1 MAVIECPNCGN
12 EISDQASLCPNCKTT
27 MSEIQAQNPKKKRTT
42 PILVPILSVLDG
54 LVLLGTVGLLT
65 FGAISPEIMRVPT
78 TENVVASADLGAS
91 CRAISTLHIN
101 AAKNYNAYHSDD
113 PIVLPEPPAPVTNV
127 ASPDADESEPAE
139 ALLQEALATS
149 EVNAEP
155 VQNSTLEQ
163 TEQSTAPVSESP
175 LKSVQ
180 TPASNTGASPA
191 AQAPKPT
198 TGSNGSYV
206 HDFSGG
212 RVLITKASNNNND
225 PVYHTKDCVSARK
238 IASADEYWYDS
249 AKDAENAGRRLCG
262 NCSR

>member
-1 MAVIECPNCGN
+1 M
-12 EISDQASLCPNCKTT
+12 
-27 MSEIQAQNPKKKRTT
+27 
-42 PILVPILSVLDG
+42 PILSVIAG
-54 LVLLGTVGLLT
+54 LVLLGTVGLIT
-65 FGAISPEIMRVPT
+65 FGAISPEIMQMPA
-78 TENVVASADLGAS
+78 TENVTASADLGAS

-113 PIVLPEPPAPVTNV
+113 PIVLPEPPVPVTNI
-127 ASPDADESEPAE
+127 AAPDADKSEPAE
-139 ALLQEALATS
+139 VLSQEAPATI

-155 VQNSTLEQ
+155 VQNSTPEQ
-163 TEQSTAPVSESP
+163 AEQPQSTAPVSESP
-175 LKSVQ
+175 LKSIQTPAQSTQSPAQ
-180 TPASNTGASPA
+180 TPASNTKASPA

-198 TGSNGSYV
+198 TGSNGSYT